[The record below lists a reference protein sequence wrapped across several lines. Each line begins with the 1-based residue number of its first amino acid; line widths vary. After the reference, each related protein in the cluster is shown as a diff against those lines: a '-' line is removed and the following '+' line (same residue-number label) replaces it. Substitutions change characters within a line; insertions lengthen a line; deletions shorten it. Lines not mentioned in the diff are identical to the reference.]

1 MAEASYATLRDSV
14 DNHFQ
19 HNDILSCF
27 LVLVIPIAEWELGLK
42 IDDISPVREI
52 QKLEVPVYLI
62 GGSADVVAPASGI
75 QRLYTA
81 ASCEKN
87 LWLVKGVGHGDFF
100 FCAPLEYQ
108 KRIGEFLRKYLP
120 E

>member
-1 MAEASYATLRDSV
+1 MITHSFLLLRDFVCEIS
-14 DNHFQ
+14 DFQ
-19 HNDILSCF
+19 KKKS
-27 LVLVIPIAEWELGLK
+27 PKW
-42 IDDISPVREI
+42 DDISPVREI